1 MELNIVGK
9 ISRSDVIEL
18 DENASE
24 AQFAQVNEYG
34 FIQMFYKKDKVDR
47 FLPESPMCW
56 QYLSYC
62 GIWQGSS
69 DDMYKKKLLEVIE

>member
-18 DENASE
+18 DKNASE
-24 AQFAQVNEYG
+24 AQFAQVNENG
-34 FIQMFYKKDKVDR
+34 LIQMFYKKDKVDR

-69 DDMYKKKLLEVIE
+69 DDMDKKKLLEVIE